1 MKYGLSDKQL
11 DELVSFIRK
20 YSEVEE
26 AVLFGS
32 RVIDTYKEASD
43 VDIALKGKNVTAS
56 LAAKIKFNIEEETYL
71 PFFFDF
77 IAYPTIT
84 SEELK
89 RHIRNKGIV
98 IYRKGMGEWKEYKL
112 GAVITS
118 NVESINKDYP
128 HNTIQYLDTGSITC
142 GKVDSFQE
150 LLLDD
155 APSRA
160 KRLVKHNDIVY
171 STVRPIQRH
180 YGFITNPFPNLVV
193 STGFSVIETKTNL
206 AEPLFI
212 YFYLTST
219 DIIEILDVI
228 ADGSTS
234 AYPSLKPSDIEN
246 LDISLPPLPE
256 QKAIA
261 SVLSS
266 LDDKID
272 LLHRQNKTLEAMAET
287 LFRQWFTPPTPLKG
301 EQDGVEKSPLGDLGA
316 REDWEEGVLQDV
328 ISVKGG
334 TTPSTKE
341 PEYWDGDIYWT
352 SPRDLSNHISVF
364 QFDTERKITE
374 RGLAKIGSG
383 LLPIGTVL
391 MSSRAPIGYLAI
403 TEIPLAIN
411 QGYIAIICDKV
422 VSNYFIYLWCKVNME
437 EIKNSG
443 NGSVFQ
449 EIAKSVFKE
458 ISITIPSQSL
468 LEDFDKTVA
477 PFFSKIK
484 TNQQQI
490 RTLEKLRDTLLP
502 KLMNGEVRVMQ

>member
-1 MKYGLSDKQL
+1 
-11 DELVSFIRK
+11 
-20 YSEVEE
+20 
-26 AVLFGS
+26 
-32 RVIDTYKEASD
+32 
-43 VDIALKGKNVTAS
+43 
-56 LAAKIKFNIEEETYL
+56 
-71 PFFFDF
+71 
-77 IAYPTIT
+77 
-84 SEELK
+84 
-89 RHIRNKGIV
+89 
-98 IYRKGMGEWKEYKL
+98 MGEWKDYQLSDIAEIVGGGTPKTKVQEYWNGEIPWLTPRDLSNFSGRYISNGDRNISESGLNSSSAKIL
-112 GAVITS
+112 PQGTVLLSSRAPVGYLAIALNEITTNQGFRS
-118 NVESINKDYP
+118 LIPNAKSDGLFLFYLLKNNVE
-128 HNTIQYLDTGSITC
+128 YLKS
-142 GKVDSFQE
+142 Q
-150 LLLDD
+150 
-155 APSRA
+155 
-160 KRLVKHNDIVY
+160 
-171 STVRPIQRH
+171 
-180 YGFITNPFPNLVV
+180 
-193 STGFSVIETKTNL
+193 STGTTFGEL
-206 AEPLFI
+206 A
-212 YFYLTST
+212 
-219 DIIEILDVI
+219 
-228 ADGSTS
+228 GSTLK
-234 AYPSLKPSDIEN
+234 SLSF
-246 LDISLPPLPE
+246 LFPPLPE

-287 LFRQWFTPPTPLKG
+287 LFRQWFVEPVRRCESEGG
-301 EQDGVEKSPLGDLGA
+301 ESQ
-316 REDWEEGVLQDV
+316 EDWEEGILQDV

-341 PEYWDGDIYWT
+341 PECWDGDIYWT

-364 QFDTERKITE
+364 LFDTKRKITE

-411 QGYIAIICDKV
+411 QGYIAIICDKI

-458 ISITIPSQSL
+458 ISITIPPQL
-468 LEDFDKTVA
+468 LLDEFDKTVN

-484 TNQQQI
+484 TNQHQI

-502 KLMNGEVRVMQ
+502 KLISGEVRVLYDKEPVV